1 MKEINSSADTNN
13 QWLPE
18 DWTRREG
25 YDSENGAKI
34 ITKGHEETFLVMD
47 IFFILIVITVSWHS
61 FINVNV
67 IYVNYTSI
75 YTYKIF

>member
-1 MKEINSSADTNN
+1 M
-13 QWLPE
+13 
-18 DWTRREG
+18 
-25 YDSENGAKI
+25 
-34 ITKGHEETFLVMD
+34 VMD
-47 IFFILIVITVSWHS
+47 IFFILIVITVSWYS

>member
-1 MKEINSSADTNN
+1 MKEINSSEDTMTAWGLDKKRGVW
-13 QWLPE
+13 QWE
-18 DWTRREG
+18 RG
-25 YDSENGAKI
+25 KI
-34 ITKGHEETFLVMD
+34 ITKGHEETFVVMD
-47 IFFILIVITVSWHS
+47 IFFILIVITVSWYS